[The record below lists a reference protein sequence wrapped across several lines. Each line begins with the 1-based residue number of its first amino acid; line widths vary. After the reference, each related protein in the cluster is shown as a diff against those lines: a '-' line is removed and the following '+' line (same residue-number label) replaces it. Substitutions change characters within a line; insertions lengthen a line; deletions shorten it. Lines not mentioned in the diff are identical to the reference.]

1 MHNVS
6 DSISVQESRVG
17 SICDVADSKCSC
29 FSLPVSPRTSQLES
43 SLSGEVSA
51 WSKAYVPGLDW
62 GTQKTY
68 PAFLVQGSWLLG
80 LFSFLLETIVY
91 LPYSCIV
98 THLGATYYL
107 LLMLAYGACTKLF
120 FFSCVLVEG
129 NSS

>member
-6 DSISVQESRVG
+6 YSISVQESRVD
-17 SICDVADSKCSC
+17 STCDVADSKCSC
-29 FSLPVSPRTSQLES
+29 FSLPVSPRISQLES

-51 WSKAYVPGLDW
+51 WSKAYVTGLDW

-68 PAFLVQGSWLLG
+68 PALLMQGSWLLG

-91 LPYSCIV
+91 LPYSCII
-98 THLGATYYL
+98 THLGATYW

-120 FFSCVLVEG
+120 FSHVF
-129 NSS
+129 